1 MTPLSSGAIMVKKCM
16 YGILGALILISC
28 LVAGCIGA
36 DQAGTSETIVIG
48 GKPFNEQ
55 YILPQMIALLL
66 EDEGYRTDIR
76 PGMND
81 ATLFAGIKRGQVDIY
96 VEYTGTAYSQLLQR
110 EPLETWDPDLVFAE
124 VRSGMAEEGIHV
136 PFRLGFRNDY
146 AIAVKESYATE
157 NNIET
162 ISDLVPYAD
171 TLVFGSDLVF
181 HEREDGL
188 PRLAEVYGLSFADV
202 RPMSPTLMYEAID
215 KNQVQ
220 AIPPYTT
227 DSRVD
232 LYNLVVL
239 RDDQAALP
247 PYEAMLFIRSDRM
260 ADVRLINALS
270 VLENRIDTDEMRALN
285 AEFDNDKREARD
297 IARDYLIREGLISS

>member
-1 MTPLSSGAIMVKKCM
+1 MQKKL
-16 YGILGALILISC
+16 IPISLGALILITC
-28 LVAGCIGA
+28 LAAGCMGA
-36 DQAGTSETIVIG
+36 DQAGTRETIVIG

-66 EDEGYRTDIR
+66 EEEGYRTDIR

-110 EPLETWDPDLVFAE
+110 EPLRVWDPDLVFAD
-124 VRSGMAEEGIHV
+124 VQTGLAAEGISV

-157 NNIET
+157 NNLET
-162 ISDLVPYAD
+162 ISDLVPYAG

-232 LYNLVVL
+232 LYNLLVL
-239 RDDQAALP
+239 HDDQAALP

-260 ADVRLINALS
+260 ADDRLVTALS
-270 VLENRIDTDEMRALN
+270 VLDNRIDTDEMRALN

-297 IARDYLIREGLISS
+297 IARDYLIREGLISP